1 MTECSLVVSVDRHE
15 LRQYIVFPI
24 LNFLLLWNSS
34 LLSIS
39 LHLSL
44 LSSSL
49 CSVSFIWPPITGG
62 MPPTPQM
69 VQIGGQKTEPATVRP
84 VQRSPSP
91 ERRQSPH
98 ATPTASR
105 PPPPGWAPYG
115 WPVSLPVPGPGHG
128 GGPAGSSGWWSAPGE
143 GAGCRGRTGS
153 SQPTCAAAG
162 TASADAVRTPP
173 TDAAAT
179 ADAAVGHAARTG
191 SEYAK
196 RHLGLCHRKPH

>member
-44 LSSSL
+44 LSFLSL
-49 CSVSFIWPPITGG
+49 FCFLHLAPHNRRHAPDSTNGPDWWAE
-62 MPPTPQM
+62 
-69 VQIGGQKTEPATVRP
+69 TEPATVRP

-115 WPVSLPVPGPGHG
+115 WPASHPVPGPGHG
-128 GGPAGSSGWWSAPGE
+128 GGPAGSIGWWSAPGE
-143 GAGCRGRTGS
+143 GAGCRGRAGS

-173 TDAAAT
+173 TDAT

-196 RHLGLCHRKPH
+196 RYLGLCHRKPH